1 MVQGGTT
8 CAKGLI
14 SAHINPQTYR
24 LQEGSVFLGKALVPL
39 SGKVSRLLELCLF
52 PISGGPSTCYAKKIM
67 LFHVY
72 NLFLLLINPPPIIN
86 NKSGN
91 PKMPHEHF
99 KRGCTNFKRSKT
111 IMN

>member
-1 MVQGGTT
+1 MGLCRGYVGIMEKEMETT
-8 CAKGLI
+8 AVSMGNIGRFL
-14 SAHINPQTYR
+14 
-24 LQEGSVFLGKALVPL
+24 FLG
-39 SGKVSRLLELCLF
+39 
-52 PISGGPSTCYAKKIM
+52 GPYSKDCS
-67 LFHVY
+67 
-72 NLFLLLINPPPIIN
+72 NRFLLLINPPLIIN

>member
-1 MVQGGTT
+1 MATKKNTKYMCVY
-8 CAKGLI
+8 I
-14 SAHINPQTYR
+14 YIYVYMYMYTY
-24 LQEGSVFLGKALVPL
+24 
-39 SGKVSRLLELCLF
+39 
-52 PISGGPSTCYAKKIM
+52 M
-67 LFHVY
+67 Y
-72 NLFLLLINPPPIIN
+72 NRFLLLINPRLIIN

>member
-1 MVQGGTT
+1 M
-8 CAKGLI
+8 I
-14 SAHINPQTYR
+14 SICPY
-24 LQEGSVFLGKALVPL
+24 S
-39 SGKVSRLLELCLF
+39 
-52 PISGGPSTCYAKKIM
+52 
-67 LFHVY
+67 
-72 NLFLLLINPPPIIN
+72 NLFLLLINPPLIIN